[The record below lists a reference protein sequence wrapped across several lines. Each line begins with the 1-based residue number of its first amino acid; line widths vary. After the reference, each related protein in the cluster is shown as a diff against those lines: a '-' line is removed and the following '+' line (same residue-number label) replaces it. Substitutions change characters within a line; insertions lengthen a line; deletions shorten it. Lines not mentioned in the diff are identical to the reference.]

1 MGIAVEDLAKTK
13 PGTIAHD
20 NGATLKV
27 LTNVSES
34 DPGTVVYT
42 KAPNR
47 KTVTVPTTV
56 TLNGKTFLVTEIGA
70 KAFTGKN
77 IRTITISKNIRTIK
91 KYAFKSSKATKLI
104 VKTTKLTK
112 ASVKGSLKSSKI
124 KTVQVKVSTKKSTN
138 KKYVT
143 KYKKIFTKAV
153 AGKKVTVK

>member
-1 MGIAVEDLAKTK
+1 
-13 PGTIAHD
+13 
-20 NGATLKV
+20 
-27 LTNVSES
+27 
-34 DPGTVVYT
+34 
-42 KAPNR
+42 
-47 KTVTVPTTV
+47 VPTTV
-56 TLNGKTFLVTEIGA
+56 TINGKTFLVTGIGA

-77 IRTITISKNIRTIK
+77 IRTITINKNIRTIK

-124 KTVQVKVSTKKSTN
+124 KTVQVKVGTKKSTN